1 MIIQSSMIKRG
12 AQAADKYHAQYMML
26 IAVFLIGITI
36 VGIISFKKSIHGKGT
51 KP

>member
-12 AQAADKYHAQYMML
+12 AQAESYHAPYMML

-36 VGIISFKKSIHGKGT
+36 VGIISFKKSIHGK
-51 KP
+51 